1 MTKDRITIKN
11 KTKKSLSNA
20 IKYVQA
26 TIDIGNY
33 KRRKHYKVTFDD
45 GVYVIS
51 EYSIKKNSYTFRV
64 YLEEAR
70 S

>member
-1 MTKDRITIKN
+1 MTKDRLIIKN

-20 IKYVQA
+20 LKYVQA
-26 TIDIGNY
+26 TIDKGSY
-33 KRRKHYKVTFDD
+33 KRKKYYKLMFDD

-51 EYSIKKNSYTFRV
+51 EYNIKKNSYTFRV

-70 S
+70 A

>member
-1 MTKDRITIKN
+1 MTKDRVIIKN
-11 KTKKSLSNA
+11 KTKKSLGNA
-20 IKYVQA
+20 VKYVQA
-26 TIDIGNY
+26 TIDAGNY
-33 KRRKHYKVTFDD
+33 KRRKHYKITFSD

-51 EYSIKKNSYTFRV
+51 EYNIKRNTYTFRV